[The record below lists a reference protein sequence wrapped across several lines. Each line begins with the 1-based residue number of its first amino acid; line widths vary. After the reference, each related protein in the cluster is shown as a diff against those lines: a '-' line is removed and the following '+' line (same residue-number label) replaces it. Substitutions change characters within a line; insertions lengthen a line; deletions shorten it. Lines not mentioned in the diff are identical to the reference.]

1 MFYLFS
7 ILISFYI
14 TVVLIPPLSRLADHV
29 NMVDIPD
36 SRKIHK
42 RPIPRI
48 GGVGIIVGT
57 VVPILIWV
65 PMAGEFRAFLGAIG
79 ILFVFGVLDDLIG
92 LNYKKKLLGQV
103 LATIVIMAVGQTFIT
118 NLGIWTTSG
127 EIILPYYLALPLTFF
142 FILGITN
149 AINLADGLDGLAGGI
164 CIFIFLCLAILAY
177 LDGNTSIMI
186 CCLAILGA
194 LLAFLR
200 YNSFPAI
207 VFMGDTGSQFLG
219 FSAAVL
225 GIYLTQAQSTPI
237 AKCLPLLILGL
248 PIMDTLTV
256 MGERIMRGESPFK
269 ADTKHFHYQLLKIGF
284 SQKDAVILIYLI
296 QALLLFLSVQFRYY
310 TEPCIVITCLTIVIA
325 VLLFFYLTY
334 RAGWRFKTGLGT
346 DRLWNENR
354 RDKVSSAL
362 ENVSL
367 NYIKIVLPLGLIWL
381 AAFAP
386 LKTLQGNIVLF
397 IIFLVTIGAFFIS
410 ERAFRILFR
419 FTSYVLAMFLLLNS
433 QGGNIFG
440 LPFSQ
445 QLFHY
450 ILWGSLAGGVMIY
463 LIATRFKFLETT
475 PLDYLILLLVVGVPF
490 LPVEQVRL
498 WHLGTVAGGMV
509 VFIWSSEVLLNSRK
523 KALNIFSVSCLIAVV
538 ILALRH
544 VTFIL

>member
-1 MFYLFS
+1 MLYLFS

-14 TVVLIPPLSRLADHV
+14 TVVLIPPLSRLAGYV
-29 NMVDIPD
+29 NMLDIPD

-42 RPIPRI
+42 RPIPRV
-48 GGVGIIVGT
+48 GGVGMIAGT

-65 PMAGEFRAFLGAIG
+65 PMAGEFRAFLIAIG

-103 LATIVIMAVGQTFIT
+103 LATIVIMVAGHVFIT
-118 NLGIWTTSG
+118 NIGIWTSG

-177 LDGNTSIMI
+177 LDGNTSTMI

-200 YNSFPAI
+200 YNSFPAT

-225 GIYLTQAQSTPI
+225 GIYLTQTQSTPI

-269 ADTKHFHYQLLKIGF
+269 ADTKHFHYQLLTIGF
-284 SQKDAVILIYLI
+284 SHKDAVILIYLI
-296 QALLLFLSVQFRYY
+296 QALLLFLSIQFRYY
-310 TEPCIVITCLTIVIA
+310 TELWIVLTCLTIVMAI
-325 VLLFFYLTY
+325 LLFFYLTY
-334 RAGWRFKTGLGT
+334 RTGWRFKTGLGT
-346 DRLWNENR
+346 DRLWNEYR
-354 RDKVSSAL
+354 RNKVGSAL

-367 NYIKIVLPLGLIWL
+367 NYIKTVLPLGLIWL
-381 AAFAP
+381 AASAP
-386 LKTLQGNIVLF
+386 LKVMQGNIVLF
-397 IIFLVTIGAFFIS
+397 IIFLVTIGTFFIS
-410 ERAFRILFR
+410 ERVFRILFK

-433 QGGNIFG
+433 QGGNILG

-450 ILWGSLAGGVMIY
+450 ILWGSLAGGVLIY
-463 LIATRFKFLETT
+463 LMATRFKFLETT

-509 VFIWSSEVLLNSRK
+509 VFIWSSEVLLNSQK

-544 VTFIL
+544 FTFIL